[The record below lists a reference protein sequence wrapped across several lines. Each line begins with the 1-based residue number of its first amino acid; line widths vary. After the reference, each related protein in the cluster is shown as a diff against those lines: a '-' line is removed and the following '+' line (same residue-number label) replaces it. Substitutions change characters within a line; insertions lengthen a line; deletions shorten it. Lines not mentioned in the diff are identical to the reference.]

1 MSADQSPFSNT
12 QEHQRLLAALRESVI
27 LRELAELLAS
37 SLDLDRILQVLVK
50 RTTEVCE
57 VERCAVWLL
66 DDAQG
71 ILQPTTYYLSSQ
83 QLNSEAIQAAD
94 HIWYQSPLP
103 FNNAIVHRL
112 LSENGMLFLEDL
124 HAQPGIRSLADTF
137 LVRSILL
144 VALVREGR
152 PVGMLTLDDPGKT
165 RTFSPEQQQLA
176 RAIGQ
181 QAAIAIDNARLYQQA
196 QAERRRAE
204 QLIDR
209 ARAIYQVAIAV
220 NSGEDL
226 PAILEIA
233 INHLVQG
240 LNADGGS
247 IALLESDT
255 LHLASSSTQQG
266 ILSTQTTAVLA
277 ELPNCRHAAHVCTPL
292 FVAAEQV
299 EGEEITLFRKLSL
312 NNAMII
318 PLMIGMVSKNKQET
332 NPIASTNASRC
343 VGLAFVNY
351 RAPDFYPSE
360 GQLVFAQEIAAQ
372 CALAVEKARLLADA
386 HEAARLATERA
397 NTLDA
402 IFHTMT
408 EGITVTNQQGEV
420 LILNNAASHFL
431 GVPKNFT
438 AQLKS
443 LLHRYPTYTL
453 HGQRMTEEDFPLARA
468 LRGERIRAERFV
480 TIRADGAERILEINI
495 ASMLD
500 GTGKQIGIVSAF
512 RDITEQIR
520 VDQRIRQA
528 LDTLLHVAEAVSGIT
543 DIEAILHSVLERTLL
558 TLNCERGVVQLY
570 DERLQRFT
578 PMFSIGFS
586 SEGERQWLIDQAAW
600 LYPKSDQNHDFLAQL
615 MQGHA
620 TLINA
625 EQCLHQPNPYN
636 HLMILTAPIMHNNRL
651 HGLIALDRS
660 RAPADG
666 LTQQSEEG
674 RHAQQNEFTV
684 WDMVVIEGIAQLAG
698 LAVDQARWQQEAIDA
713 RTSEAAMREAN
724 TLKDEFLAITAH
736 EFRSPLTVILAQSQL
751 VTRILRRI
759 MDQTQD
765 PGIIKLPQL
774 IDNLSIIEEQTHQ
787 LTNIVANFLEVSRLN
802 RGELTLTLEEVDL
815 AAIAR
820 QVVTHLSSVSAEH
833 TISCFIEPSEQL
845 YLVMGDSAR
854 LQQIIANLV
863 DNAIKYSPLGG
874 PVNVWL
880 RRRPKIEDKATIE
893 VCVEDQGIGIPV
905 DAQPRLFERF
915 YRAPNIE
922 GSKAR
927 GVGLGLYIVAQL
939 LRLHGGAIHVESSGI
954 LGEGS
959 RFIFTLPALE
969 KV

>member
-165 RTFSPEQQQLA
+165 RTFSLEQQQLA

-196 QAERRRAE
+196 QAERHRAE

-233 INHLVQG
+233 INNLVQG

-255 LHLASSSTQQG
+255 LRLASSSIQQD

-277 ELPNCRHAAHVCTPL
+277 ELPNCGHAAHVCTPL

-299 EGEEITLFRKLSL
+299 EGEEITWFRKLSL

-318 PLMIGMVSKNKQET
+318 PMIIGMVSKNKQET
-332 NPIASTNASRC
+332 NPLALTNASRC

-438 AQLKS
+438 NLLKS
-443 LLHRYPTYTL
+443 FLQRYPVYTL
-453 HGQRMTEEDFPLARA
+453 HGQPMTEEDFPLTRA
-468 LRGERIRAERFV
+468 LRGERVRAERFV
-480 TIRADGAERILEINI
+480 TVRADGAERILEMNV
-495 ASMLD
+495 APMLD
-500 GTGKQIGIVSAF
+500 STGKQIGVVSAF

-520 VDQRIRQA
+520 VEQRIRQA
-528 LDTLLHVAEAVSGIT
+528 LDTLLHVAEAVSGLI
-543 DIEAILHSVLERTLL
+543 DIKNILHIVLERTLL

-570 DERLQRFT
+570 DEEQQQFT
-578 PMFSIGFS
+578 PLFSIGFS
-586 SEGERQWLIDQAAW
+586 PEAEQQWFSDQEAW
-600 LYPKSDQNHDFLAQL
+600 LQPASDQYHGFRTQL
-615 MQGHA
+615 IEGHA

-625 EQCLHQPNPYN
+625 EQCPHQPNPFS
-636 HLMILTAPIMHNNRL
+636 HLMILAAPIMHHNRL

-660 RAPADG
+660 RTSGATAV
-666 LTQQSEEG
+666 QQQP
-674 RHAQQNEFTV
+674 HDEFTV
-684 WDMVVIEGIAQLAG
+684 WDMAVIEGIAQLAG

-713 RTSEAAMREAN
+713 RASEATMREAN
-724 TLKDEFLAITAH
+724 ALKDEFLAITAH
-736 EFRSPLTVILAQSQL
+736 EFRSPLTVILAQSQM
-751 VTRILRRI
+751 VARILRRYKEP
-759 MDQTQD
+759 TQES
-765 PGIIKLPQL
+765 L
-774 IDNLSIIEEQTHQ
+774 
-787 LTNIVANFLEVSRLN
+787 
-802 RGELTLTLEEVDL
+802 
-815 AAIAR
+815 
-820 QVVTHLSSVSAEH
+820 
-833 TISCFIEPSEQL
+833 
-845 YLVMGDSAR
+845 
-854 LQQIIANLV
+854 
-863 DNAIKYSPLGG
+863 
-874 PVNVWL
+874 
-880 RRRPKIEDKATIE
+880 KA
-893 VCVEDQGIGIPV
+893 
-905 DAQPRLFERF
+905 
-915 YRAPNIE
+915 
-922 GSKAR
+922 
-927 GVGLGLYIVAQL
+927 
-939 LRLHGGAIHVESSGI
+939 
-954 LGEGS
+954 
-959 RFIFTLPALE
+959 
-969 KV
+969 